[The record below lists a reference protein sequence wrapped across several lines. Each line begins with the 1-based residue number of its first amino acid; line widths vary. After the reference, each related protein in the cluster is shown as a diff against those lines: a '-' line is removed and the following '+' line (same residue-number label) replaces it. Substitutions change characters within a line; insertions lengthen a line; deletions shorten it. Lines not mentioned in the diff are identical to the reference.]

1 MTQGFKVEKTFCY
14 SERSH
19 QILNELSDMELSLH
33 ITALGSFF
41 HALSFL
47 LFWFMVNPN
56 FIIWIWTF
64 LLWIFLKFSLTVI
77 KYSFGTCKSLRALI
91 IFLAI
96 HFHFWT
102 FIMHSNINGFS
113 SHVMNS
119 GFQWCGILWNF
130 CNSHKSVS
138 LGTSYYFDFYCNFRS
153 SLSLSRFK

>member
-1 MTQGFKVEKTFCY
+1 
-14 SERSH
+14 
-19 QILNELSDMELSLH
+19 MELFLH
-33 ITALGSFF
+33 ITMACWFL

-47 LFWFMVNPN
+47 LFWLMVNLN
-56 FIIWIWTF
+56 FIIWIWAF
-64 LLWIFLKFSLTVI
+64 LPQIFLKFRLTVI
-77 KYSFGTCKSLRALI
+77 KYSFGTSKSLRALI

-130 CNSHKSVS
+130 CKSQKSVKV
-138 LGTSYYFDFYCNFRS
+138 LALHIILTFTEIWDHLYPWLDLN
-153 SLSLSRFK
+153 K